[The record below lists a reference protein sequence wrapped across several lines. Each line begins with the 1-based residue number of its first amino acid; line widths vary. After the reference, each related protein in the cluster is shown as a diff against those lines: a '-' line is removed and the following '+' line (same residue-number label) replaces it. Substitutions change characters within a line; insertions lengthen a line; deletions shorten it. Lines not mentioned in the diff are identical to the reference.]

1 MINEK
6 DIAEFFKLFSNDGRL
21 KIISSLATDNL
32 TVNEIVEKHN
42 FLNLLSV
49 NN

>member
-32 TVNEIVEKHN
+32 TVNEIVEKTQ
-42 FLNLLSV
+42 LSQSLV
-49 NN
+49 SQ